1 MAEEAL
7 PHRRWGVLGVWTL
20 QSWGRGGGTRYLGG
34 FLQTLPL
41 LKDHPFSFPLVG
53 PGQLFKKR
61 GLELAAVAGGP
72 GSHPPVLLGLHT
84 QFPTSAPPLPSFQ
97 GREQASPA
105 VGSLACVPVRV
116 LVPTSPT
123 ATVLCALGCC
133 AATVGC
139 Q

>member
-41 LKDHPFSFPLVG
+41 LKDHLFSFPLVG

-72 GSHPPVLLGLHT
+72 GSHPSCATGAAHPVPH
-84 QFPTSAPPLPSFQ
+84 FCPPLCL
-97 GREQASPA
+97 ASRAGSRPHQLWA
-105 VGSLACVPVRV
+105 V
-116 LVPTSPT
+116 
-123 ATVLCALGCC
+123 
-133 AATVGC
+133 
-139 Q
+139 